1 MVMNKIKEKVKLA
14 LGKVKMPKIV
24 MPKIK
29 KPEIKMPKVKIPSIK
44 LPKFTMPKFN
54 LPKISI
60 PTIKMPKINMDK
72 PKEYIAKSLPIVKK
86 IFGILVKIAKGII
99 SWFWKA
105 VKESIAQVW
114 TLLGFFIAWLTLT
127 GTAQQVVGMAT
138 LLATAIWL
146 LTIPLR
152 EDKEE

>member
-1 MVMNKIKEKVKLA
+1 MVMNKVKKFIKDI
-14 LGKVKMPKIV
+14 LGKVKMLKIV

-29 KPEIKMPKVKIPSIK
+29 KPKIKVPTIKIPKFKMPTFK
-44 LPKFTMPKFN
+44 MPHIN
-54 LPKISI
+54 IPKISI
-60 PTIKMPKINMDK
+60 PHINIPKIDIEK
-72 PKEYIAKSLPIVKK
+72 LKAHAVKYFPIIKK
-86 IFGILVKIAKGII
+86 IFEVLVKIVKGFL
-99 SWFWKA
+99 SWLWKA

-146 LTIPLR
+146 ITIPLR
-152 EDKEE
+152 EEKEE